1 MDKKRTLGTTAGMM
15 QVWRE
20 AAAGQAKAPSWEE
33 QERAAREKAKVG
45 CKTPDAVAKWREAV
59 GEAQPAPQAQTA
71 SSLFQTEAERMDAEA
86 AALREEAQREYNEL
100 MNTGE

>member
-1 MDKKRTLGTTAGMM
+1 MEKKNLGTTAGLLSA
-15 QVWRE
+15 WRS
-20 AAAGQAKAPSWEE
+20 AAGEAKSPSWEE
-33 QERAAREKAKVG
+33 QEKAAREQAGVG
-45 CKTPDAVAKWREAV
+45 VKTPDAVAKWRESAV
-59 GEAQPAPQAQTA
+59 AQPAPQAQTA